1 MFIELYNFVVI
12 FSLSGQVRAATGTA
26 RPPLPPMPND
36 GICASATW
44 NRNGITVAGGN
55 GVGSALNQLHY
66 PYGLF
71 VNDDDTI
78 YIVDSLNYRV
88 VKWEAGVS
96 SGRLVAGGNEEGN
109 RNNQLSYMTKVVV
122 DKTGTIFICDADNK
136 RVQRWSKNDNYGQT
150 VIANISCIGLAL
162 DNKGSLYVSDNEK
175 YRVIKLP
182 DEQVVAGGNGEG
194 SALNQFENPDHI
206 FVDYDQSVF
215 VVDYGNNLVMKW
227 TVDAKEGIVIAGG
240 NGWGNHTNQLAAPT
254 SVVVDHMG
262 TVYVVDRNNHRV
274 MRWFKDSKAGSV
286 IIGGQGWGNET
297 NKLCTPRDLAFDRQ
311 GNLYVADAAN
321 HRIQMFAIDKSACAK
336 GQC

>member
-44 NRNGITVAGGN
+44 DRNGITVAGGN

-71 VNDDDTI
+71 VDDDATI
-78 YIVDSLNYRV
+78 FVVDSLNYRV

-96 SGRLVAGGNEEGN
+96 S
-109 RNNQLSYMTKVVV
+109 
-122 DKTGTIFICDADNK
+122 
-136 RVQRWSKNDNYGQT
+136 
-150 VIANISCIGLAL
+150 GLAL

-182 DEQVVAGGNGEG
+182 DAQVVAGGNGEG

-262 TVYVVDRNNHRV
+262 TAYVVDRNNHRV

-321 HRIQMFAIDKSACAK
+321 HRIQMFAIDKSSCAK